1 MYFCRLSNRVYEG
14 ETSKISIFYYEKSPA
29 MSLDSLSNSVP
40 GIGVFPRKAFSIA
53 APEDCHIQTV
63 TVYLHAFNPESLDQR
78 IKVEFHK
85 RATTEELIEKI
96 FDEKRSGN
104 FLLTLLWSPI
114 DRLVLAKSFG
124 LRMEPNLAC
133 RTPYQHNE
141 PLHHG
146 GHLMYIANFNLEV
159 VPTATDSFQK

>member
-1 MYFCRLSNRVYEG
+1 
-14 ETSKISIFYYEKSPA
+14 

-96 FDEKRSGN
+96 FDEKRSGKFFVDSVVIPYRSTGSCKIFWTQDGTEPCLQN
-104 FLLTLLWSPI
+104 SLTAQQTTAPWWS
-114 DRLVLAKSFG
+114 LNVYS
-124 LRMEPNLAC
+124 
-133 RTPYQHNE
+133 
-141 PLHHG
+141 
-146 GHLMYIANFNLEV
+146 
-159 VPTATDSFQK
+159 